1 MTIDIDSLSPKELD
15 ALLSQAAK
23 RKKTLAK
30 RKPVAQVRKKL
41 VAAAKAE
48 GYTIAELFGGA
59 AATREPKAAKPAKRT
74 AKKAGRYVIACV
86 LDQAAI
92 RQLRRQP
99 LTITWRVVFTPTDG
113 TAAERTGRTTLAR
126 LQSARPIPVTG

>member
-59 AATREPKAAKPAKRT
+59 AASREPKAAKPAKRA
-74 AKKAGRYVIACV
+74 AKKATGAKIAPKYRNP
-86 LDQAAI
+86 AN
-92 RQLRRQP
+92 
-99 LTITWRVVFTPTDG
+99 
-113 TAAERTGRTTLAR
+113 AAETWTGRGKPPRWLAAE
-126 LQSARPIPVTG
+126 LAAGKAKEDFLIA

>member
-59 AATREPKAAKPAKRT
+59 AATREPKAAKPAKRA
-74 AKKAGRYVIACV
+74 AKKAAVGKIAPKYRNP
-86 LDQAAI
+86 AN
-92 RQLRRQP
+92 
-99 LTITWRVVFTPTDG
+99 
-113 TAAERTGRTTLAR
+113 AAETWTGRGKPPRWLAAE
-126 LQSARPIPVTG
+126 LAAGKAKEDFLIA

>member
-59 AATREPKAAKPAKRT
+59 AATREPKAAKPAKRA
-74 AKKAGRYVIACV
+74 AKKAGGAKIAPKYRNP
-86 LDQAAI
+86 AN
-92 RQLRRQP
+92 
-99 LTITWRVVFTPTDG
+99 
-113 TAAERTGRTTLAR
+113 AAETWTGRGKPPRWLAAE
-126 LQSARPIPVTG
+126 LAAGKSKEAFLIA

>member
-41 VAAAKAE
+41 AAAAKAE
-48 GYTIAELFGGA
+48 GYTIAELFGGTG
-59 AATREPKAAKPAKRT
+59 AATREPKAAKPAAKRA
-74 AKKAGRYVIACV
+74 AKKAGGAKIAPKYRNP
-86 LDQAAI
+86 AN
-92 RQLRRQP
+92 
-99 LTITWRVVFTPTDG
+99 
-113 TAAERTGRTTLAR
+113 AAETWTGRGKPPRWLAAEMAAGKSKESF
-126 LQSARPIPVTG
+126 LIA

>member
-41 VAAAKAE
+41 IAAAKAE

-59 AATREPKAAKPAKRT
+59 AATREPKAAKPAKRA
-74 AKKAGRYVIACV
+74 AKKAAGGKIAPKYRNP
-86 LDQAAI
+86 AN
-92 RQLRRQP
+92 
-99 LTITWRVVFTPTDG
+99 
-113 TAAERTGRTTLAR
+113 AAETWTGRGKPPRWLAAE
-126 LQSARPIPVTG
+126 LAAGKAKEDFLIA